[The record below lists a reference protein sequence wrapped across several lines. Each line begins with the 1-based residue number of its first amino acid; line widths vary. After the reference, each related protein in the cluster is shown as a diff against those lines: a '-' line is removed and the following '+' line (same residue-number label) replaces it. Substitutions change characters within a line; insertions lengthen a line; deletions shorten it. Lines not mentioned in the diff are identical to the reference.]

1 MAQQSENN
9 NPLKDKFND
18 FEFTPSNNLFDGI
31 QDAINNDPE
40 QGSLSHV
47 FSNFEK
53 KVDDEVWNSIEK
65 ELHPKKKKRGIIWW
79 GAAACLSIAIGVN
92 FMDSNSEM
100 LNPIASSETSE
111 EIEIDSKNS
120 QLVFTDNQVEKS
132 IEEFELQSE
141 FEPTSSGVEKNEIV
155 TTLVGT
161 REVKKNYIVK
171 SPRTIKNAN
180 QPQYQII
187 NIETKRI
194 KLNDNYNEQLEKQ
207 NFQNL
212 AAELFDGLEKEEK
225 KYKKKKHK
233 INPYSGSLFASGGSY
248 TGDELAES
256 AMAEEEFGIYEGIPI
271 VDAAGVIVVVST
283 EELPM
288 DVPSSV
294 MEYISDNEIE
304 VGGEY
309 KDYGTP
315 LTFGVLYERQ
325 INESFSISS
334 GLNFTKV
341 GFKYDEGFW
350 SSHDRKGTESFI
362 GVPLYLSYDFVKNS
376 KLDIYPV
383 IGSQVDFGI
392 ATKESVNKEGLTD
405 DVELKKYPLGRHV
418 SLIGGAGV
426 AYGLTDNLSLYGQSV
441 YQRNVFN
448 KADNFLSQN
457 PSNLNIQAGL
467 KFSF

>member
-9 NPLKDKFND
+9 NPLKDKFNE
-18 FEFTPSNNLFDGI
+18 FEFTPSNNFFDGI

-40 QGSLSHV
+40 QGGLSHV

-53 KVDDEVWNSIEK
+53 NVDDEVWNSIEK
-65 ELHPKKKKRGIIWW
+65 ELHPKKKRRGIIWW
-79 GAAACLSIAIGVN
+79 GAAACIAIALGVN

-120 QLVFTDNQVEKS
+120 QLVFTGNQVEKS
-132 IEEFELQSE
+132 AKEY
-141 FEPTSSGVEKNEIV
+141 EPTSSGGEKKEIV
-155 TTLVGT
+155 ATLVEA
-161 REVKKNYIVK
+161 REVKKNYTAK
-171 SPRTIKNAN
+171 SIRTIKVVD

-212 AAELFDGLEKEEK
+212 AAELFDGLEREEK
-225 KYKKKKHK
+225 KHKKKKHK
-233 INPYSGSLFASGGSY
+233 INPYSGSLFASGTSFASN
-248 TGDELAES
+248 EMAES
-256 AMAEEEFGIYEGIPI
+256 VAAEEDLSFTEGIPI
-271 VDAAGVIVVVST
+271 VDATGVILVMST

-294 MEYISDNEIE
+294 VEYISDNEIE

-309 KDYGTP
+309 KDYNSP
-315 LTFGVLYERQ
+315 ITFGVLYERQ
-325 INESFSISS
+325 IKDGLSISS

-341 GFKYDEGFW
+341 GFRYSEGFW
-350 SSHDRKGTESFI
+350 SNHDRKGTESFLGI
-362 GVPLYLSYDFVKNS
+362 PLYLSYDFVKNS
-376 KLDIYPV
+376 KLDLYPV
-383 IGSQVDFGI
+383 LGAQVDFGI
-392 ATKESVNKEGLTD
+392 ATKESVNKEGLTV
-405 DVELKKYPLGRHV
+405 DVELKKHSLGRHV